1 MSDRL
6 TAAGAALVNDPEAGH
21 EETCDTWRQRGCD
34 CGFRYAVAAIENE
47 AAARAVDEALSV
59 ERVTAAGEAL
69 LRRLTTRGTQD
80 NRPFEAAIR
89 AIEAEAAAR
98 AVDEALSVERVA
110 RALHEWRISSDSVSQ
125 CGWLFASSTEATGPL
140 CPCPADAAALVAHL
154 RGEK

>member
-34 CGFRYAVAAIENE
+34 CGFRYTVAAIENE

-59 ERVTAAGEAL
+59 ADVVRMLEGIRRDIEVMGEDGECSLRTIRGVQYVTKDDAMH
-69 LRRLTTRGTQD
+69 
-80 NRPFEAAIR
+80 
-89 AIEAEAAAR
+89 
-98 AVDEALSVERVA
+98 AVDDRLGVMRF
-110 RALHEWRISSDSVSQ
+110 R
-125 CGWLFASSTEATGPL
+125 
-140 CPCPADAAALVAHL
+140 AAALVAHL